1 MNKPT
6 ILAILGVTAVLMAGL
21 YLLTRTS
28 EDTPNTVTA
37 DSSKLR
43 VATSFY
49 PLYFF
54 SNRVGGEKV
63 STQNITPAGAEPHDY
78 EPTAQDMVNIQ
89 NSDVLILNGSVEPW
103 ATKVLANL
111 EGKNI
116 TTLIAGEGLFTQTI
130 SDHHEESEQ
139 DEEPGHEVNEADP
152 HIWLSPV
159 LAKQEIVRIQ
169 ETFQQED
176 QANAGYYAANAHQ
189 LLQDMDELDQ
199 EFRAGLANCVHR
211 EVVTGHDAFGY
222 LASAYGLTQIPIAGI
237 SPDEEPSTKQL
248 AEVVKVVRDRNIQYI
263 FFETLVSPKL
273 SETLAQEVGA
283 KTLVLDPLE
292 GISDAD
298 MRQGKDYFSVMRQNL
313 ANLQIAL
320 QCTP

>member
-1 MNKPT
+1 MNKAA
-6 ILAILGVTAVLMAGL
+6 ILAFLGVVAILLGGL
-21 YLLTRTS
+21 YILTGLPNYSLSEAGS
-28 EDTPNTVTA
+28 ED
-37 DSSKLR
+37 SSGLR

-54 SNRVGGEKV
+54 SSRVGGEKV
-63 STQNITPAGAEPHDY
+63 TTQNITPAGAEPHDY
-78 EPTAQDMVNIQ
+78 ELTAQDMVNIQ

-103 ATKVLANL
+103 ASKVLANL

-130 SDHHEESEQ
+130 SGHEESELEDSDH
-139 DEEPGHEVNEADP
+139 DENEADP

-159 LAKQEIVRIQ
+159 LAKQEITRIQ
-169 ETFQQED
+169 ETFQQKDPE
-176 QANAGYYAANAHQ
+176 NAATYAANANQ
-189 LLQDMDELDQ
+189 LRQNMDELDQ
-199 EFRAGLANCVHR
+199 EFRSGLANCVHR

-237 SPDEEPSTKQL
+237 SPDEEPSPKQL
-248 AEVVKVVRDRNIQYI
+248 ADVVKLVRDRNIQYI
-263 FFETLVSPKL
+263 FFESLVSPKL
-273 SETLAQEVGA
+273 SETLAQEVGV

-298 MRQGKDYFSVMRQNL
+298 IEQGKDYFSVMRQNL